1 MPGKLRKFVLVVQFG
16 VAGNRIAEISVTE
29 SSRMMDVARE
39 FQLDCISPSKKLS
52 RQIVP
57 SSQL

>member
-52 RQIVP
+52 
-57 SSQL
+57 